1 MYIYDFFEVLLWF
14 STRGVWK
21 CCGFY
26 GILWIFVMFYEFL
39 WMFYDFFV
47 ICVCFCDVSM
57 YFLWFSCELLW
68 IFCRNGYA
76 SQLCVCRYASQ
87 VVCMDTR
94 PKLCVWIRVPS
105 CVYIRV
111 PTSCTD
117 TRPKLTSRYASRM
130 SYLLRYV
137 TSVHARA
144 HTMYTCI
151 RVPSCVYGYA
161 SQVVCMDTRPKLC
174 VWIRV
179 PTLCMDTRPNCE
191 FVWFLCEFYG
201 FLWIFMISMVN
212 SMVFPRI
219 LVEFYGFS

>member
-1 MYIYDFFEVLLWF
+1 
-14 STRGVWK
+14 
-21 CCGFY
+21 
-26 GILWIFVMFYEFL
+26 MFCDL
-39 WMFYDFFV
+39 FV
-47 ICVCFCDVSM
+47 ICFVFFCM
-57 YFLWFSCELLW
+57 
-68 IFCRNGYA
+68 NGYA

-94 PKLCVWIRVPS
+94 PELCVWIRVPS

-137 TSVHARA
+137 TSVHAHA

-151 RVPSCVYGYA
+151 RVPTSCVYTRPNFVYGYA
-161 SQVVCMDTRPKLC
+161 SQVVCMDTRPNFVYGYASQLEC
-174 VWIRV
+174 
-179 PTLCMDTRPNCE
+179 

-201 FLWIFMISMVN
+201 ILWN
-212 SMVFPRI
+212 SMVFCVNSMNSC
-219 LVEFYGFS
+219 LFFCFV

>member
-1 MYIYDFFEVLLWF
+1 M
-14 STRGVWK
+14 
-21 CCGFY
+21 
-26 GILWIFVMFYEFL
+26 
-39 WMFYDFFV
+39 
-47 ICVCFCDVSM
+47 
-57 YFLWFSCELLW
+57 
-68 IFCRNGYA
+68 NGYA

-94 PKLCVWIRVPS
+94 PKLCVW
-105 CVYIRV
+105 IRV

-151 RVPSCVYGYA
+151 RVPSCVFGYASQVVCMDTRPKLCVWIRVPTSCTDTRSKLKSRYASRMSYLLRYVASVHARAHTMYPCIRVPSCVYGYA

-191 FVWFLCEFYG
+191 FVLFLCEFYG

>member
-1 MYIYDFFEVLLWF
+1 MY
-14 STRGVWK
+14 
-21 CCGFY
+21 
-26 GILWIFVMFYEFL
+26 
-39 WMFYDFFV
+39 
-47 ICVCFCDVSM
+47 
-57 YFLWFSCELLW
+57 
-68 IFCRNGYA
+68 GYA

-87 VVCMDTR
+87 VVCMDTC

-137 TSVHARA
+137 TSVHART
-144 HTMYTCI
+144 HNVHVYTRPNFVCVYASQLCVWI

-161 SQVVCMDTRPKLC
+161 SQLC

-179 PTLCMDTRPNCE
+179 PT
-191 FVWFLCEFYG
+191 
-201 FLWIFMISMVN
+201 
-212 SMVFPRI
+212 
-219 LVEFYGFS
+219 